1 MAMNEFT
8 RLCVDT
14 ANNRVQAYT
23 ANDANTAI
31 RKAFFDAMHLDSEN
45 FSRKD
50 LHRAIRRYKADIYD
64 LVEETLEV
72 LLGKGWGENPFFRQF
87 VEEKNIGAGDE
98 NIFYVEDNTMLTVSK
113 FSGNHHDL
121 IRQKLG
127 SGESYTVPMSWYGLK
142 IYSNFEQMMLGHIDW
157 STFVQKIY
165 EAMDK
170 KVNDMIYTAFM
181 DVDAVLPTD
190 NIVTGDPT
198 REEIIELC
206 QKVSGI
212 TGKEVVIVGTKVA
225 LSKLYTKMDATWV
238 SNEMKNERNTLGM
251 PSVVEGIRTMEIPQ
265 VYEIG
270 TRDALIDNTKLLVI
284 PVDSSFKPVKL
295 VHGGEAYFNE
305 VTDRETNV
313 DMTIEAEYM
322 HKMGVSV
329 VVTMEYGMIK
339 MVA

>member
-1 MAMNEFT
+1 MAHNEFT
-8 RLCVDT
+8 RLLVDT
-14 ANNRVQAYT
+14 AYGRVQNYT
-23 ANDANTAI
+23 AEDANTSI
-31 RKAFFDAMHLDSEN
+31 RNKFFEAMHLNKDC
-45 FSRKD
+45 SRKE
-50 LHRAIRRYKADIYD
+50 LRRAMRRYKADLYD
-64 LVEETLEV
+64 LVEDTLEIM
-72 LLGKGWGENPFFRQF
+72 LGKGWGENPFFRQF
-87 VEEKNIGAGDE
+87 VEERNIGEGDE
-98 NIFYVEDNTMLTVSK
+98 NLFYVEDNTMLTVSK

-127 SGESYTVPMSWYGLK
+127 SGESFTVPMSYYGLK
-142 IYSNFEQMMLGHIDW
+142 IYHDMEQMMLGYIDW
-157 STFVQKIY
+157 AGFVQKLY

-170 KVNDMIYTAFM
+170 KVNDMLYTAFM
-181 DVDAVLPTD
+181 EVDNVLPTD

-198 REEIIELC
+198 KEEIIELC

-212 TGKEVVIVGTKVA
+212 TGREVVIVGTKVA
-225 LSKLYTKMDATWV
+225 LSKLYSKMDTTWI

-251 PSVVEGIRTMEIPQ
+251 PSVVDGIRTMEIPQ

-284 PVDSSFKPVKL
+284 PVDSSFRPVKL

-305 VTDRETNV
+305 VTDREANV

-322 HKMGVSV
+322 HKMGISV
-329 VVTMEYGMIK
+329 IVTMEYGMIK